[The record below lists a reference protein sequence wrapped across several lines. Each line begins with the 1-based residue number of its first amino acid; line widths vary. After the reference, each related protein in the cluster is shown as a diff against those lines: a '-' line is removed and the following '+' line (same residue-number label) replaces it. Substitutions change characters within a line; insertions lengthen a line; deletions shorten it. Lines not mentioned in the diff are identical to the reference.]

1 MAREWTT
8 GVDLLLSLPPHF
20 GRREGLERALR
31 EAIQSHRLSAGT
43 RLPATRELATE
54 LGISRGTVV
63 AAYDQL
69 VAEGYLVSRHGV
81 GTQVAD
87 LPAHW
92 PSTAAPAELAKPA
105 LSLAP
110 GYPDLSRFPTT
121 EWLRSLRR
129 GLADAPADV
138 YGYGDPL
145 GWRPL
150 RIALAAYLGRARGVV
165 CSPDQVLITSGSV
178 HGLHLLARA
187 LADEGR
193 TTWAV
198 EDPGWVFARDVL
210 TRAGASV
217 RPLPVDS
224 DGAQVEALSDE
235 DAVLLTPTHQYPTG
249 VALSPERRRALVRW
263 AQATGGV
270 LIEDDYDGE
279 FRFDRAPVGALQGT
293 APEQVCYVGSTSKT
307 LGPGLR
313 LGWIVLPPQLVGAMV
328 DLRLHTDLQTEALS
342 QVALADFLASHAYDR
357 HIRASRLRYRRRRDL
372 LLSHLASSHADVT
385 IAGIS
390 AGLHALLWLPDD
402 TVEGDVLAAA
412 SRRGLELGSLTEQC
426 RPFVRQ
432 RPGLVIGYSR
442 PAEHTYANA
451 LTTLTRILPRHR

>member
-8 GVDLLLSLPPHF
+8 GVDLLLSLPPQL

-69 VAEGYLVSRHGV
+69 VAEGYLLSRHGV
-81 GTQVAD
+81 GTQVAE

-92 PSTAAPAELAKPA
+92 PAVAERSTDPRPG

-121 EWLRSLRR
+121 EWLRSMRR
-129 GLADAPADV
+129 GLADAPAEV

-165 CSPDQVLITSGSV
+165 CAPDQVMITSGSV
-178 HGLHLLARA
+178 HGLHLLARV

-193 TTWAV
+193 TTIAV
-198 EDPGWVFARDVL
+198 EEPGWYFARDVV
-210 TRAGASV
+210 TRMGASV
-217 RPLPVDS
+217 RPLTVDQ
-224 DGAQVEALSDE
+224 DGVQVESLSDE
-235 DAVLLTPTHQYPTG
+235 DAVLLTPTHQFPTG

-263 AQATGGV
+263 AEATGGV

-293 APEQVCYVGSTSKT
+293 APEHVCYVGSTSKA

-313 LGWIVLPPQLVGAMV
+313 LGWIVLPPRLVAPMV
-328 DLRLHTDLQTEALS
+328 DLRLHTDMQTEALG

-372 LLSHLASSHADVT
+372 LLAQLEASRADVT

-390 AGLHALLWLPDD
+390 AGLHALLWLPED
-402 TVEGDVLAAA
+402 TVESDVVAAA
-412 SRRGLELGSLTEQC
+412 ARRGLELSSLTEQC
-426 RPFVRQ
+426 LPFTRQ

-442 PAEHTYANA
+442 PTEHTYPTA
-451 LTTLTRILPRHR
+451 LSTLTRVLPRC